1 MNAPSLICL
10 ADTSYKM
17 ELKRVLSLAIDDS
30 HSVWNTWRQRAE
42 LTRPHEVWCISNY
55 SAIPLTLSGG
65 VNQFTWSHVPRETS
79 MTSLQ
84 AIPVVMNIMTTVNV
98 TRKHAIAWDMGSTE
112 KTCINYAGTL
122 SWNANNY
129 NSKTLEELAWIP
141 QQGLDQTK
149 EIRKSSTAT

>member
-1 MNAPSLICL
+1 MLLRLFVQPTLRTKWSLNEV
-10 ADTSYKM
+10 Y
-17 ELKRVLSLAIDDS
+17 R
-30 HSVWNTWRQRAE
+30 WRSMIRIQYERRGGSE
-42 LTRPHEVWCISNY
+42 RNRRPHEVWCISNY

-65 VNQFTWSHVPRETS
+65 VNQFTWSRVPRENS
-79 MTSLQ
+79 MTSPQ
-84 AIPVVMNIMTTVNV
+84 AISVVRNIMTTVNV

-129 NSKTLEELAWIP
+129 NSKTLEE
-141 QQGLDQTK
+141 QDLDQTK

>member
-1 MNAPSLICL
+1 MLLRLFVQPTLRTKWSLNEF
-10 ADTSYKM
+10 Y
-17 ELKRVLSLAIDDS
+17 R
-30 HSVWNTWRQRAE
+30 WRSMIHIQYEIRGGSE
-42 LTRPHEVWCISNY
+42 RNRRPHEVWCISNY

-65 VNQFTWSHVPRETS
+65 VNQFTWSRVPRENS
-79 MTSLQ
+79 MTSPQ

-129 NSKTLEELAWIP
+129 NSKTLQELAWIP

-149 EIRKSSTAT
+149 EIRKSSTET

>member
-1 MNAPSLICL
+1 MIRIQFEIRGGSERN
-10 ADTSYKM
+10 
-17 ELKRVLSLAIDDS
+17 R
-30 HSVWNTWRQRAE
+30 
-42 LTRPHEVWCISNY
+42 RPHEVWCISNY

-65 VNQFTWSHVPRETS
+65 VNQFTWSRVPRENS
-79 MTSLQ
+79 MTSPQ

-129 NSKTLEELAWIP
+129 NSVVSSRFSQVTSFIAIAQLNFI
-141 QQGLDQTK
+141 K
-149 EIRKSSTAT
+149 ESTSYIHNTVLGISNTTFT